1 LKALP
6 DGRDKAAEE
15 RAFLD
20 ECHRTKNRR
29 SDTEAILL
37 DESFFNAAAR
47 PAVDVW
53 SEFHAT
59 TWKGKAGYIKGSE
72 IQSALRDHLAKL
84 QKGRCCYCGQS
95 LLKGGYARPIEH
107 VLSRKDH
114 PRYSLH
120 FWNVAVACER
130 CNRIKLDKYGSS
142 FKKNR
147 KHYPEPAEFTH
158 QYHPRFHP
166 HKMHLRSAGVSTDE
180 FRYTF
185 YIGLSDQGRSLVD
198 SVLAEAALEEAL
210 ESNDPALAGSV
221 EKIRAFIQGQSRSAV
236 GKVEAFQ
243 QALAK
248 LLVSQA
254 ADC

>member
-1 LKALP
+1 MKALP
-6 DGRDKAAEE
+6 DGRNKAAEE

-37 DESFFNAAAR
+37 NESFFDAAAR
-47 PAVDVW
+47 PVEDAW
-53 SEFHAT
+53 SEFYAT
-59 TWKGKAGYIKGSE
+59 TWEGEAGDIKGSE
-72 IQSALRDHLAKL
+72 ILSALRDHLAKL
-84 QKGRCCYCGQS
+84 QKGRCCYCGQT

-130 CNRIKLDKYGSS
+130 CNRIKLDKCGST

-147 KHYPEPAEFTH
+147 KHYPKPTEFTH

-166 HKMHLRSAGVSTDE
+166 YEKHLKSAAVSTDQ

-185 YIGLSDQGRSLVD
+185 YVGLTDQGRILVD
-198 SVLAEAALEEAL
+198 SVLAEAALEDAL
-210 ESNDPALAGSV
+210 ESNDLALAGSA
-221 EKIRAFIQGQSRSAV
+221 EKIRTFIRAQSRSAV
-236 GKVEAFQ
+236 DKVEAFQ